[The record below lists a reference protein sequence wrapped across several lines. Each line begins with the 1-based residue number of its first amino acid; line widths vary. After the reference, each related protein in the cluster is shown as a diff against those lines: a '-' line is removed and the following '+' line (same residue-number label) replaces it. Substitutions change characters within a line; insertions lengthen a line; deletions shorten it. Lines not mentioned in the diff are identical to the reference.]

1 LLDKVYQGFL
11 RHLRKLYFV
20 YHTMNITTFFLMSLS
35 DFYFGV
41 SAPQLIEQLRGT
53 GRLHQ
58 KALILG
64 TKYRHDE

>member
-1 LLDKVYQGFL
+1 
-11 RHLRKLYFV
+11 
-20 YHTMNITTFFLMSLS
+20 MNITTFFLMSLS